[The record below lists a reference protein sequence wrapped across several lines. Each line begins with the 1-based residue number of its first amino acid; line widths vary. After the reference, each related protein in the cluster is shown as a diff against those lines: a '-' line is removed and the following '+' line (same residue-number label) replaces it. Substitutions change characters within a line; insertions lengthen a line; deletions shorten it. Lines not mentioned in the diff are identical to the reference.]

1 MVQTDDRLSDDND
14 GQPALVGI
22 QVDVDDL
29 ASFRSFLHRELT
41 QNLSPAAQSVIREH
55 SLGPGFGYNSVS
67 MQVQATQDQYATA
80 LKISTLNM
88 AKYVHL
94 AEALISAMQD
104 VMSSYRDSDLKAKDL
119 TDKIN
124 ERLTAVNLRDDPSN
138 PKGMS
143 W

>member
-1 MVQTDDRLSDDND
+1 MVRTDDRLTDD
-14 GQPALVGI
+14 GQPTLVGI

-29 ASFRSFLHRELT
+29 ASFRSFLDHELT
-41 QNLSPAAQSVIREH
+41 QNLSPAAHSVIREH
-55 SLGPGFGYNSVS
+55 SLGPGFGLNSVS
-67 MQVQATQDQYATA
+67 MQVQSTQDQYATA

-88 AKYVHL
+88 ARYVHL

-104 VMSSYRDSDLKAKDL
+104 VMSSYRDSDLKAQDL
-119 TDKIN
+119 TDAISK
-124 ERLTAVNLRDDPSN
+124 RLIAVTLRDDRSG

>member
-1 MVQTDDRLSDDND
+1 MGQTDDRLSGANESP
-14 GQPALVGI
+14 PALVGI

-29 ASFRSFLHRELT
+29 ASFRSFLERELT

-55 SLGPGFGYNSVS
+55 SLGPGFGWNSVS
-67 MQVQATQDQYATA
+67 MQVQATHDQYATA

-94 AEALISAMQD
+94 AEALVSAMQD
-104 VMSSYRDSDLKAKDL
+104 VMSGYRDSDFNAKDL
-119 TDKIN
+119 TDRITS
-124 ERLTAVNLRDDPSN
+124 RLIAVNLRDDPDN